1 MATEGPKR
9 PLPDDSTEESSI
21 VLKKQK
27 TESAVSTAQQLPG
40 VPRRTSSLLAPIMLL
55 TGHAGEVFG
64 VKFSPD
70 GTVLASCSH
79 DKHLYLWNMHGEC
92 DNYMVLK
99 GHKNAVLDV
108 HWTNDGEKLLS
119 ASPDKTVRVW
129 DTSTGQ
135 QTKKMTEHDNFVNSC
150 SPLRRGPPLLCSGS
164 DDGNVKVWDMRVKRS
179 VQTFTGK
186 YQVLAVA
193 FSDAGDQV
201 YSGGLDNNITVWDLR
216 KGEQSMSLTGHTDS
230 ITGLSLNPDGTHLLS
245 NAVDNSLRV
254 WDMRPYAPA
263 NRCEKIFTGHQHN
276 YERNLLR
283 CSWSLDSS
291 KVTAGSADRMVYIW
305 NASSRQIEY
314 KLPGHLGSVN
324 DAVFHPKEPI
334 VASASSDKQI
344 YLGELSKWS

>member
-1 MATEGPKR
+1 
-9 PLPDDSTEESSI
+9 
-21 VLKKQK
+21 
-27 TESAVSTAQQLPG
+27 
-40 VPRRTSSLLAPIMLL
+40 
-55 TGHAGEVFG
+55 
-64 VKFSPD
+64 
-70 GTVLASCSH
+70 
-79 DKHLYLWNMHGEC
+79 
-92 DNYMVLK
+92 
-99 GHKNAVLDV
+99 
-108 HWTNDGEKLLS
+108 
-119 ASPDKTVRVW
+119 
-129 DTSTGQ
+129 
-135 QTKKMTEHDNFVNSC
+135 
-150 SPLRRGPPLLCSGS
+150 
-164 DDGNVKVWDMRVKRS
+164 MRVKRS

-216 KGEQSMSLTGHTDS
+216 KGEQAMSLTGHTDS

-276 YERNLLR
+276 FERNLLR
-283 CSWSLDSS
+283 CSWSSDGS